1 MNCFTMTESK
11 TNFGIKCQRHER
23 GCWFTSW
30 FISLGEEGLGNRRL
44 TMIPVANEFATTL
57 VTKRDGK
64 EEITLN
70 SCAVVRMKGN
80 GTPLIVKPQ
89 PGDGPCSLP
98 ARQADRADRRA
109 LVKLYIEPEMYG
121 SNYYDLGEGTIE
133 LGRGTYC
140 TGRDG
145 YIGRQNEILVVMEPG
160 TKIIAH
166 RRGKRLDD
174 YRDERIV
181 YYDGNEIL
189 IFTPEETDLPA
200 VACLTGRQEVKT
212 K

>member
-1 MNCFTMTESK
+1 MKCFTMTESK
-11 TNFGIKCQRHER
+11 TNFGIECQRHER

-57 VTKRDGK
+57 VTKRNGK

-70 SCAVVRMKGN
+70 ACAVIRMKGS
-80 GTPLIVKPQ
+80 GAPLIVEPQ
-89 PGDGPCSLP
+89 PGDGPCPL
-98 ARQADRADRRA
+98 ADRRA
-109 LVKLYIEPEMYG
+109 LVKLYIETKMYG

-145 YIGRQNEILVVMEPG
+145 YIGRQNEILVVMEPEAE
-160 TKIIAH
+160 IIVH

-174 YRDERIV
+174 YLDERIV

-189 IFTPEETDLPA
+189 IFTPEETDL
-200 VACLTGRQEVKT
+200 RR
-212 K
+212 

>member
-1 MNCFTMTESK
+1 
-11 TNFGIKCQRHER
+11 
-23 GCWFTSW
+23 
-30 FISLGEEGLGNRRL
+30 
-44 TMIPVANEFATTL
+44 MIPVANEFATTL

-89 PGDGPCSLP
+89 LGNGPCPL
-98 ARQADRADRRA
+98 ADRRA
-109 LVKLYIEPEMYG
+109 LVKLCIETKMYG
-121 SNYYDLGEGTIE
+121 SNYYDLGEGTME

-140 TGRDG
+140 LGRDG
-145 YIGRQNEILVVMEPG
+145 YIGRRNEILVVMEPG

-166 RRGKRLDD
+166 CRGQRVDD
-174 YRDERIV
+174 YLDERIV

-189 IFTPEETDLPA
+189 IFAPEETDLP
-200 VACLTGRQEVKT
+200 VYRPGRLVCRQEIKT